1 MQIKTK
7 FATITVN
14 EDELSHLSEEER
26 EHYLDEVVKAAVG
39 HYFSDE
45 WFD

>member
-7 FATITVN
+7 FVTISVN
-14 EDELSHLSEEER
+14 EEDLSHLSEEER
-26 EHYLDEVVKAAVG
+26 EHYLDEVVKTAVS

-45 WFD
+45 WF